1 MPIGKYSHRLVP
13 NLLTPGPKAT
23 LEGSALVLLRDNLI
37 VIPSARSL
45 RYTFCIRGEHARTS
59 RFLRLRFTL
68 NPAAR

>member
-37 VIPSARSL
+37 VIPSASL